1 MVEDDAIRIL
11 DTHRIMAIS
20 TVRADGW
27 PQTTIVGYANV
38 GLTIFFMIFRSSQ
51 KFANI
56 QRDDR
61 ISIAIGEEPRDVREL
76 NAAYAGAH
84 AAEVVDS
91 GDREDAWRLLR
102 QRHPNLADF
111 EPPEPSEAAVMR
123 AECKYVSI
131 LDYRIGPGYSRSLT
145 KDAGTPAVA
154 GAPPKEQSDAP
165 PAQDEASTTVA
176 ADGPVGTGKNPAWSS
191 DLRLRSPSSV
201 YPLR

>member
-1 MVEDDAIRIL
+1 MVFPPCSLQKIGYSSGSASSPAARHPRVNRCISAMVEYDEILIL

-20 TVRADGW
+20 TVRPDGW

-38 GLTIFFMIFRSSQ
+38 GLTIYFMIFRSSQ

-84 AAEVVDS
+84 AGELVDPK
-91 GDREDAWRLLR
+91 DREDAWRLLR

-111 EPPEPSEAAVMR
+111 EPPEPYAAAVMR
-123 AECKYVSI
+123 PECKYVSI
-131 LDYRIGPGYSRSLT
+131 LDYRIGPR
-145 KDAGTPAVA
+145 
-154 GAPPKEQSDAP
+154 
-165 PAQDEASTTVA
+165 
-176 ADGPVGTGKNPAWSS
+176 
-191 DLRLRSPSSV
+191 
-201 YPLR
+201 